1 MGLFS
6 RKRSPKSND
15 GRPSIKTQQSNA
27 SLNSGQSSLKSPP
40 PPMRN
45 GFGRSSG
52 GSTNPSTPLTPF
64 SPINMAKIDL
74 PRPPDPNLDPVGYLK
89 SLISVR
95 ERSKIVVDKALRNE
109 LKHFDVDM
117 SKFPDVVTFVSG
129 IIKVSLGKKSGQ
141 IEARSHKIKQLT
153 RCSAA

>member
-1 MGLFS
+1 
-6 RKRSPKSND
+6 
-15 GRPSIKTQQSNA
+15 
-27 SLNSGQSSLKSPP
+27 
-40 PPMRN
+40 
-45 GFGRSSG
+45 
-52 GSTNPSTPLTPF
+52 
-64 SPINMAKIDL
+64 MAKIDL